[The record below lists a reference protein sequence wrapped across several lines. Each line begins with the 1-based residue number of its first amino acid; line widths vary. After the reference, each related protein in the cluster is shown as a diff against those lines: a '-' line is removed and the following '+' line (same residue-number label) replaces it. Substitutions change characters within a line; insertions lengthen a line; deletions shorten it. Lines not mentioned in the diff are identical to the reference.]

1 MKTFFLNKLKQG
13 LFLLLAVL
21 GTFVSYAQPTQNL
34 ITTIDTGGN
43 KTLDPGYIIK
53 PKTTSLPGICYMA
66 EVPENEP
73 TSLFYIAETGGKGTS
88 SDTGQV
94 ISPNDLDNIDTGG
107 SKGTNT
113 NTGDYATIGER
124 SSISD
129 TGGKNSS
136 GGLEQSDT
144 GGGNKGKSTTGEFTI
159 CDTGGKGNELGGQG
173 IINTACMIYIP
184 K

>member
-21 GTFVSYAQPTQNL
+21 GTFISYSQPTQ
-34 ITTIDTGGN
+34 
-43 KTLDPGYIIK
+43 K
-53 PKTTSLPGICYMA
+53 PKINSLPGICYMA
-66 EVPENEP
+66 DVQENE
-73 TSLFYIAETGGKGTS
+73 SIKSFYIADTGGNKGTS

-94 ISPNDLDNIDTGG
+94 ISPNDLDELDTGG
-107 SKGTNT
+107 RGTNT
-113 NTGDYATIGER
+113 NTGEYATISER
-124 SSISD
+124 SSNGE

-144 GGGNKGKSTTGEFTI
+144 GGGNGGKSTTGEFAI
-159 CDTGGKGNELGGQG
+159 CDTGGKGNELGGGG
-173 IINTACMIYIP
+173 IFDTSCTTSIP

>member
-66 EVPENEP
+66 DVLENE
-73 TSLFYIAETGGKGTS
+73 SQSFYIADTGGKGTS

-94 ISPNDLDNIDTGG
+94 ISPDDLGYVETGG
-107 SKGTNT
+107 SKGTST
-113 NTGDYATIGER
+113 NTGDYAAILGKSNFNE
-124 SSISD
+124 
-129 TGGKNSS
+129 TGGKNST

-144 GGGNKGKSTTGEFTI
+144 GGNGGKSTTGEFTV
-159 CDTGGKGNELGGQG
+159 CDTGGKGNDLGGVS
-173 IINTACMIYIP
+173 IFDTDCSINIP

>member
-21 GTFVSYAQPTQNL
+21 GTFVSYSQPTQNL
-34 ITTIDTGGN
+34 TTTIDTGGN
-43 KTLDPGYIIK
+43 KTSDPGFIIK
-53 PKTTSLPGICYMA
+53 PKTNSLPGICYMA
-66 EVPENEP
+66 DVPDNES
-73 TSLFYIAETGGKGTS
+73 TQLFYIAETGGKGTS

-94 ISPNDLDNIDTGG
+94 ISPNDLRDVETGG

-113 NTGDYATIGER
+113 NTGDYAASE
-124 SSISD
+124 

-144 GGGNKGKSTTGEFTI
+144 GGNGGKSTTGEFTI
-159 CDTGGKGNELGGQG
+159 CDTGGRGNELGGGG
-173 IINTACMIYIP
+173 IFDTSCTISIP

>member
-1 MKTFFLNKLKQG
+1 MKTFFLNKLRQG

-21 GTFVSYAQPTQNL
+21 GTFVSYAQPTQNPT
-34 ITTIDTGGN
+34 ITNIGSN
-43 KTLDPGYIIK
+43 KTPDPGVIIK
-53 PKTTSLPGICYMA
+53 PKATWLPGICYMA
-66 EVPENEP
+66 EVTENEP
-73 TSLFYIAETGGKGTS
+73 TQLFYIAETGGKGTS

-94 ISPNDLDNIDTGG
+94 ISTNHLSDLETGG

-113 NTGDYATIGER
+113 NTGDYSAIHSRSTISE
-124 SSISD
+124 

-144 GGGNKGKSTTGEFTI
+144 GGNGGKSTTGEFTI
-159 CDTGGKGNELGGQG
+159 CDTGGRGNELGGGG
-173 IINTACMIYIP
+173 IFDTSCTISIP

>member
-21 GTFVSYAQPTQNL
+21 GTFVSYAQPTQNP
-34 ITTIDTGGN
+34 TTTNIGSN
-43 KTLDPGYIIK
+43 KTPDPGVIIK
-53 PKTTSLPGICYMA
+53 PKASSLPGICYMA
-66 EVPENEP
+66 DVPDIESTP
-73 TSLFYIAETGGKGTS
+73 LFYIAETGGKGTS

-94 ISPNDLDNIDTGG
+94 ISPNDLDNVDTGG

-173 IINTACMIYIP
+173 IFNTACTIYIP
-184 K
+184 E